1 MNRSRGVL
9 HFSRR
14 YTVRELGFG
23 NPEPFVGP
31 LIRQFLKI
39 GEAVAGR
46 WIEMPDGV
54 LFLQMVQ
61 DVLDS
66 GAIYL
71 YDRIRQVFYQVW
83 FEGGDDDHL
92 TVEDFNQLLT
102 EYDLLKYAEC
112 PKLAHQMATTEAKKA
127 ETEIPVAC
135 DSTTAVMANSNL
147 SDAKSSDP
155 VYSIA
160 SLTATRPC
168 RSFPSTPGNRRY
180 TIPAISRVRW
190 QKAGSA

>member
-71 YDRIRQVFYQVW
+71 YDRIRQVFYQLW

-102 EYDLLKYAEC
+102 EYDLLRYAEC

-127 ETEIPVAC
+127 EAEIPVAC
-135 DSTTAVMANSNL
+135 DSTTAVMADSNL

-155 VYSIA
+155 VSSIA